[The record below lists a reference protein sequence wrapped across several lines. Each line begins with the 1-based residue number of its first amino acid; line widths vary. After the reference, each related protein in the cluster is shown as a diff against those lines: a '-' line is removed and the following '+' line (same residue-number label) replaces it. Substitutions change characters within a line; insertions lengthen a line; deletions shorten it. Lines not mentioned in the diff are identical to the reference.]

1 MRDLEYMIRRGPFDV
16 PHGSNSTDTSTSN
29 QEKFQLL
36 QSFTDGV
43 HPPMNYS
50 HDYIYMN
57 AKHIMIITQK
67 STIQEQVPITQ
78 SFLSLLFCTGNIA
91 SSTIFLY
98 NVLLEQ
104 D

>member
-1 MRDLEYMIRRGPFDV
+1 MV
-16 PHGSNSTDTSTSN
+16 PHGSNLTDTSTSN

-36 QSFTDGV
+36 QSFTDNYS
-43 HPPMNYS
+43 PMNYL
-50 HDYIYMN
+50 HDYIHMK
-57 AKHIMIITQK
+57 AKHIMMIIQI
-67 STIQEQVPITQ
+67 STIQEQQVPTTQ
-78 SFLSLLFCTGNIA
+78 SSLSLIFCTGHIA